1 LAVTLEQNIFVNI
14 NADQLNAYSFMF
26 ED

>member
-1 LAVTLEQNIFVNI
+1 LVVTLEQNISVNI